1 MSVRTLSRFRIEGAY
16 ASLVILFLQHR
27 EQVVDRL
34 LPWMNNGLV
43 DMNLAD
49 VRNHSR
55 VGQQHLR
62 TLWIRD
68 LWGHEIIHFRRIR
81 SAPATPSSFMVYQRN
96 LAYQERIQKLISF
109 ILIELITSPLTDVNQ
124 ALYVQL
130 CPLYTR
136 IGFSAIAEIASSGS
150 GWRHRFQPSGT
161 FCRAR
166 PTPPPLSSVVCFLII
181 L

>member
-62 TLWIRD
+62 TL
-68 LWGHEIIHFRRIR
+68 
-81 SAPATPSSFMVYQRN
+81 
-96 LAYQERIQKLISF
+96 
-109 ILIELITSPLTDVNQ
+109 
-124 ALYVQL
+124 
-130 CPLYTR
+130 
-136 IGFSAIAEIASSGS
+136 
-150 GWRHRFQPSGT
+150 
-161 FCRAR
+161 
-166 PTPPPLSSVVCFLII
+166 
-181 L
+181 